1 MNLLNIKKL
10 KFLLKAI
17 FLFAICLCNHKIYGQ
32 QQTKITAVLNTNFKT
47 FKVNQIITFTNNT
60 STPLSKIILNDWN
73 NAYSDKYSPL
83 GIRFS
88 DEYVRSFHF
97 AQDIE
102 RGSTSINKMQIDGQ
116 NAIWSRLFSQI
127 DIIEIE
133 LKSNLEPSKSVSIE
147 IEYSLKIPDSK
158 FTRFGFDKEG
168 YNLKNCFLTVARL
181 NNSGE
186 FVTYSNEN
194 LEDISN
200 AVYQNINIDFTIP
213 KNYNITTSL
222 DLNTKLKSEN
232 EIEKTVNFFAENTTE
247 IQLSIEKKKSYQIF
261 QTDKMTVETNL
272 GSSKLSSTNKAIAI
286 DKIVNYV
293 SDNLGKI
300 SSTKL
305 MISQID
311 YDRNPFYGLNQ
322 LPTFLSPF
330 PNEFLFEIKFLK
342 AYLNSYLKA
351 SLKIDQRKDGYI
363 LDGMQYYFIM
373 KYIQVN
379 YPDVKLIGN
388 ISKYKILKSYSLANI
403 SFNEQYQYLYLLMAR
418 ENLDQTVGNPKNT
431 FLKFNEQI
439 AGKYKT
445 GLSFKYLNTYLNDQ
459 TVENSFKE
467 FIKINQQKQTSNQDF
482 EFIFKKN
489 TSKNIDWFF
498 SDLINSRKIIDYKF
512 GKISKNKDSISV
524 TIKNNSNT
532 TVPITFSG
540 IKNKKT
546 IFKYWF
552 SNIKIDTTFNIDR
565 KSVDRIAINH
575 ENETPEYNS
584 RNNFKS
590 LRSVFS
596 LNRPVKFT
604 FFKDL
609 EDPRYSQI
617 FYVPEFGYNLYD
629 GVLLSL
635 NFHNKSFLEK
645 PFIFDIS
652 PTFSTNTSTLSGSG
666 GVAINKY
673 LRNSKLYNVR
683 YGFGGSYFQYAPN
696 ANYLKINPSI
706 QLRFREN
713 QFRNN
718 QRQYLTFRHII
729 VDKDVLPIPIP
740 NDDSPSNYSVFNT
753 RYTFQKAEMIKAI
766 GLTTD
771 LQLSSG
777 FGKVSTEIYYR
788 KLFENNYQF
797 SLRLFAGSF
806 LYKKRTTEFYSF
818 GLDRPKDYLFDYAF
832 YGRSE
837 STGLFSQ
844 QLVIAEGGFKS
855 KFENPYANKWMTTLN
870 ATSSIWHWIQ
880 IYGDIGLYKNKNQ
893 NTKFVY
899 DSGVHLNLV
908 PDYFELFF
916 PVYSSN
922 GFEPGQKNYQEK
934 VRFIVTLS
942 PRTLISLFKRKWF

>member
-10 KFLLKAI
+10 KFLFKAL
-17 FLFAICLCNHKIYGQ
+17 FLFAVCLFHHTIYGQ
-32 QQTKITAVLNTNFKT
+32 QQTKIIAVLNTNFKT
-47 FKVNQIITFTNNT
+47 FKVNQTIIFTNNSST
-60 STPLSKIILNDWN
+60 SLSKIILNDWN

-102 RGSTSINKMQIDGQ
+102 RGYTTINKMQIDGQ
-116 NAIWSRLFSQI
+116 NAIWSRSLSNI

-133 LKSNLEPSKSVSIE
+133 LNSNLEPSKSVSIE

-158 FTRFGFDKEG
+158 FTRFGFDKDG
-168 YNLKNCFLTVARL
+168 YNLKNCFLTVPRL

-186 FVTYSNEN
+186 FVSYSNEN

-200 AVYQNINIDFTIP
+200 TIYKNVSIDFTIP

-222 DLNTKLKSEN
+222 NLNKQFKNDNEN
-232 EIEKTVNFFAENTTE
+232 EKIVNFTGENTTE
-247 IQLSIEKKKSYQIF
+247 IQLSIEKKNSYQTF

-272 GSSKLSSTNKAIAI
+272 GSSKLSGNNKAIAI
-286 DKIVNYV
+286 DKIVNYA
-293 SDNLGKI
+293 SLNLGEI
-300 SSTKL
+300 SSKKL
-305 MISQID
+305 MISQAD

-342 AYLNSYLKA
+342 AYLNSYLKE
-351 SLKIDQRKDGYI
+351 SLKIDYRKDGYI
-363 LDGMQYYFIM
+363 LDGIQYYLIM
-373 KYIQVN
+373 KYIQEN
-379 YPDVKLIGN
+379 YPEVKLIGN
-388 ISKYKILKSYSLANI
+388 ISKYKILKSYKLANI
-403 SFNEQYQYLYLLMAR
+403 SFNEQYHYLYLLMAR

-445 GLSFKYLNTYLNDQ
+445 GLSFRYLDAYLNDQ
-459 TVENSFKE
+459 TVENSLKE
-467 FIKINQQKQTSNQDF
+467 FIALNQQKQTSSEDF
-482 EFIFKKN
+482 EKILKKN

-512 GKISKNKDSISV
+512 GEISKSKDSISV

-532 TVPITFSG
+532 TAPITFSG

-565 KSVDRIAINH
+565 KSVNKIILNQD
-575 ENETPEYNS
+575 NETPEYNS
-584 RNNFKS
+584 RNNYKS
-590 LRSVFS
+590 LRSIFS
-596 LNRPVKFT
+596 LNRPIKFN

-666 GVAINKY
+666 GVAINQY
-673 LRNSKLYNVR
+673 LRNSKLYNIR
-683 YGFGGSYFQYAPN
+683 YGFGGSYFQYAAN
-696 ANYLKINPSI
+696 ANYLKINPSV
-706 QLRFREN
+706 QFRFREN
-713 QFRNN
+713 DFRNN
-718 QRQYLTFRHII
+718 QRQYLTFRHVI
-729 VDKDVLPIPIP
+729 VDKDLLPVPIP

-753 RYTFQKAEMIKAI
+753 RYTFQKSEMIK
-766 GLTTD
+766 GFGFSTD

-777 FGKVSTEIYYR
+777 FGKVSSEIYYR

-797 SLRLFAGSF
+797 SLRLFTGSF
-806 LYKKRTTEFYSF
+806 LYKKRTTEFYNF
-818 GLDRPKDYLFDYAF
+818 GLDRPKDYLFDYDF

-837 STGLFSQ
+837 TTGLFSQ

-880 IYGDIGLYKNKNQ
+880 IYGDVGLYKNKDK

-916 PVYSSN
+916 PVYSTN

-934 VRFIVTLS
+934 IRFIVTLS